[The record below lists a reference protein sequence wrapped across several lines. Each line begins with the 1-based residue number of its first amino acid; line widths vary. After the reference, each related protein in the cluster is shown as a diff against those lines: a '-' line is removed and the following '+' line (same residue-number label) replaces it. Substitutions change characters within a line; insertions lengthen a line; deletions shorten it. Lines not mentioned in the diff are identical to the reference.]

1 MVNIVSKVH
10 ERVKQNNI
18 KNYYQYKQLEG
29 HKDQHFNILKVNNIL
44 ITSIIIKSRRE
55 ENKNAYLFFA
65 DAVKFCEKFQL
76 RDCVIEIKALGYK
89 NIDLKMLCELN
100 KTTVK
105 TAFGVAEN
113 ADFEKLIKTG

>member
-1 MVNIVSKVH
+1 MHTCFSLMRSNS
-10 ERVKQNNI
+10 VK
-18 KNYYQYKQLEG
+18 
-29 HKDQHFNILKVNNIL
+29 
-44 ITSIIIKSRRE
+44 S
-55 ENKNAYLFFA
+55 
-65 DAVKFCEKFQL
+65 FQL
-76 RDCVIEIKALGYK
+76 RDCVIEIKALGFK